1 MEHGAWN
8 GSIKRS
14 CIFLHLQTYSTARK
28 RQDAA
33 DGCAMATEG
42 FSLGPEA
49 STLKGSAV
57 SRQLCSIDVP
67 HRRQI

>member
-14 CIFLHLQTYSTARK
+14 CIYLHLQTYSTAQK

-42 FSLGPEA
+42 FSLCPEA
-49 STLKGSAV
+49 STL
-57 SRQLCSIDVP
+57 
-67 HRRQI
+67 